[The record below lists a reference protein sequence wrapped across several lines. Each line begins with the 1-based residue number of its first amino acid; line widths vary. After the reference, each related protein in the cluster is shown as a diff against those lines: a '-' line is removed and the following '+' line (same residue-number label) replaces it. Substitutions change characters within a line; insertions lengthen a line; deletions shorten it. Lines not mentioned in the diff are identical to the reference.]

1 MPKVAVARAGR
12 DDQVVIWNT
21 GVPYDHLSRFEV
33 DIGYAAQ
40 QDANIWLVPKKAAN
54 RPWRRRPAE
63 AGGRDLIQQWL
74 K

>member
-1 MPKVAVARAGR
+1 MPKVAVACASR
-12 DDQVVIWNT
+12 DDQVLIWNT
-21 GVPYDHLSRFEV
+21 GVPYDHLARFEV

-40 QDANIWLVPKKAAN
+40 QDANICLIPKETAN
-54 RPWRRRPAE
+54 RPGDVGRGE